1 MLYIPTRMQTLFE
14 ASMFL
19 SVSVFHEACAETPHP
34 PPPTPT
40 PVKKKKKFKKKKA
53 VVFVVGEKRIA
64 IAMLIT

>member
-1 MLYIPTRMQTLFE
+1 MQTLFE

-40 PVKKKKKFKKKKA
+40 PVKKKKKSLRRKKLWFLSWEKK
-53 VVFVVGEKRIA
+53 GLLLRCS
-64 IAMLIT
+64 